1 MIDSRAEKIGDRPVL
16 EHEEDVV
23 VSSLAKTS
31 LRGPEGDTDVD
42 RQNGF
47 VSPDSDKLQVGWG
60 SARGQGGRRGQG
72 GKGG

>member
-31 LRGPEGDTDVD
+31 LRGPLEI
-42 RQNGF
+42 
-47 VSPDSDKLQVGWG
+47 
-60 SARGQGGRRGQG
+60 SADDGEVVCS
-72 GKGG
+72 